1 MLFLSI
7 NIKNTLNQ
15 NFFLVNTLSLQKKF
29 IYLPLEKVEKKM
41 GLLDLF
47 KKKKFDETDL
57 KSITYKRYWLDPIS
71 TILIPTDWEVSNT
84 DRFLAKSADDRANL
98 TVMSS
103 EEPIKGE
110 ITKAFFEKLKGDFF
124 KEYERDGFTAL
135 DETTSNERYI
145 SKTFQT
151 YDEVEYHFTCAKKID
166 DKAIIT
172 ELILR
177 HKEPYSLEMRELVD
191 KIGMSIQYVADFT
204 RLFAER
210 LITKNPN
217 VQVRKT
223 KGLEIEWMLK
233 SEPGQLIT
241 SFLDNAYAEYM
252 HRSDF
257 YLSEIIE
264 KYASSILE
272 TIPKEKPKPKPQ
284 PQPTAKPQPEKPKQ
298 EPPKVITPEPPKEEP
313 IIIATPP
320 PVEKV
325 KEEPK
330 KEEVTVKEETIIELS
345 GGTETV
351 AKEPI
356 TPQEPTY
363 KEEIVKEE
371 KEPQITQEKTQ
382 EMRAKK
388 ETSGS
393 MAKEAEGPIFPDISK
408 FVPQAK
414 VEEEKTIT
422 KEETPIEI
430 SESLKDILDVAIN
443 LDTTQETPAAMT
455 TPEPVAPVAP
465 IETPKTPV
473 ETPVAA
479 VEEPHEEP
487 LMDENA
493 TEVVSGNIIIKKEE
507 IFPLVRTTSF
517 INDLK
522 RELPDLLYENINSE
536 LGVIYLVRNEKVSL
550 TTGDLKNLRLDR
562 LALKS
567 LAVQNLIDQVEVGVE
582 EEGSRYTI
590 VADGKFEASFLVVS
604 ELWSKDNIPVEG
616 TITIGVPS
624 NNVLL
629 ITGSGNAADMNWIRH
644 RVAQAYVES
653 NIPIS
658 DKLFEIKG
666 NTLIPLEF

>member
-1 MLFLSI
+1 
-7 NIKNTLNQ
+7 
-15 NFFLVNTLSLQKKF
+15 
-29 IYLPLEKVEKKM
+29 M

-110 ITKAFFEKLKGDFF
+110 ITKDFFEKLKGDFF

-257 YLSEIIE
+257 
-264 KYASSILE
+264 
-272 TIPKEKPKPKPQ
+272 
-284 PQPTAKPQPEKPKQ
+284 
-298 EPPKVITPEPPKEEP
+298 
-313 IIIATPP
+313 
-320 PVEKV
+320 
-325 KEEPK
+325 
-330 KEEVTVKEETIIELS
+330 
-345 GGTETV
+345 
-351 AKEPI
+351 
-356 TPQEPTY
+356 
-363 KEEIVKEE
+363 
-371 KEPQITQEKTQ
+371 
-382 EMRAKK
+382 
-388 ETSGS
+388 
-393 MAKEAEGPIFPDISK
+393 
-408 FVPQAK
+408 
-414 VEEEKTIT
+414 
-422 KEETPIEI
+422 
-430 SESLKDILDVAIN
+430 
-443 LDTTQETPAAMT
+443 
-455 TPEPVAPVAP
+455 
-465 IETPKTPV
+465 
-473 ETPVAA
+473 
-479 VEEPHEEP
+479 
-487 LMDENA
+487 
-493 TEVVSGNIIIKKEE
+493 
-507 IFPLVRTTSF
+507 
-517 INDLK
+517 
-522 RELPDLLYENINSE
+522 
-536 LGVIYLVRNEKVSL
+536 
-550 TTGDLKNLRLDR
+550 
-562 LALKS
+562 
-567 LAVQNLIDQVEVGVE
+567 
-582 EEGSRYTI
+582 
-590 VADGKFEASFLVVS
+590 
-604 ELWSKDNIPVEG
+604 
-616 TITIGVPS
+616 
-624 NNVLL
+624 
-629 ITGSGNAADMNWIRH
+629 
-644 RVAQAYVES
+644 
-653 NIPIS
+653 
-658 DKLFEIKG
+658 
-666 NTLIPLEF
+666 